1 MVVVFIV
8 VLQMPNI
15 DECGEFDIYE
25 GVMGVIP
32 VRIDRGTVHLA
43 FVCVRFEG
51 WFAFGLRSFEGGRL
65 RLRVAFGLN
74 AIFWQYRQYKGLTF
88 KIIFMRSHHKI
99 GHIVS
104 DIFMR
109 GMSGNIKNI

>member
-1 MVVVFIV
+1 
-8 VLQMPNI
+8 MPNI
-15 DECGEFDIYE
+15 DEGGEFDIYE

-43 FVCVRFEG
+43 FVCVRLRSFRRLVCVRV
-51 WFAFGLRSFEGGRL
+51 AFGLRSFEGGRL
-65 RLRVAFGLN
+65 RLRVAFSLK
-74 AIFWQYRQYKGLTF
+74 AIFWQYRQYKGLIF
-88 KIIFMRSHHKI
+88 RIIFMRSHHKI